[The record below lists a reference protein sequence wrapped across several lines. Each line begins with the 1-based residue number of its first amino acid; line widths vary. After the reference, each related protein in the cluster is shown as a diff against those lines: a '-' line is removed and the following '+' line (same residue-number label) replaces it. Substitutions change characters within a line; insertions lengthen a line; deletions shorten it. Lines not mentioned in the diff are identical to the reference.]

1 MQGKLQYFLEFVC
14 IMLQYVVQVLC
25 KIQFVTKND
34 NSWELLLT
42 DITDSFALN
51 VTGLLDLIL
60 KGIDK
65 FRL

>member
-1 MQGKLQYFLEFVC
+1 M
-14 IMLQYVVQVLC
+14 
-25 KIQFVTKND
+25 TKND

-42 DITDSFALN
+42 DVTDSFILN

-65 FRL
+65 FRPWQ